1 MRPRNLEEYSGQQH
15 LLGPGK
21 PLRVQI
27 ERDDPSSMILW
38 GPPGSGKTTL
48 AKIIAETT
56 QASFIEFSAVM
67 SGIKEIKQVMV
78 AAAQAAE
85 MHSRTILFVDEIHR
99 FNKAQQDAFLPYVER
114 GTIRLIGATTENP
127 SFEIISALLSRC
139 RVYVLH
145 PLSEE
150 HIAHLLRRAL
160 EDTERGLGSLNL
172 TADDDALALIAS
184 YSSGDCRAAY
194 NTLEV
199 AAQLAQDSNSRS
211 PYPKNLGVTGRHSK
225 EGTVSGHD
233 FSPFETPETQDGNE
247 SGHDFSPSETPE
259 PQDGNESGHDM
270 PGSNTTGL
278 CRADAASLPETAR
291 LNERNESGHDMPG
304 SNTTG
309 LCRADASSIPET
321 ARLNERNESGHDFSR
336 ADRVQFDDR
345 ALAPEAQPQPRNRI
359 TKEIATEAVQQRV
372 LMYDKNGEE
381 HYNLISALH
390 KSVRNS
396 DPDAALYWLARMFA
410 AGEDPLYLA
419 RRVVRMAV
427 EDIGL
432 AAPEAL
438 NLCLSA
444 KEAIDFLG
452 SPEGDLAL
460 AEAVVY
466 LCLAPKS
473 NSVYTAYSAVQ
484 AEIEQTRQE
493 PVPLHLRNA
502 PTRLMKEL
510 EYGKGYLYAHDEEG
524 KVADMDCLPDSLR
537 GRTYY
542 KPTQEGRE
550 KLLAQRLDAIRN
562 LRLRKHGGD

>member
-1 MRPRNLEEYSGQQH
+1 MSLFDGEPEGPRGTLRSAPLAERMRPRSLEEYSGQEH

-27 ERDDPSSMILW
+27 ERDGPDSTQSGSMILW
-38 GPPGSGKTTL
+38 GPPGVGKTTL

-56 QASFIEFSAVM
+56 RANFIEFSAVM
-67 SGIKEIKQVMV
+67 SGIKEIKQVMS
-78 AAAQAAE
+78 AAAQASA
-85 MHSRTILFVDEIHR
+85 MHSQTILFVDEIHR

-114 GTIRLIGATTENP
+114 GAIRLIGATTENP

-139 RVYVLH
+139 RVYVLQ

-150 HIAHLLRRAL
+150 RITSLLRRAL
-160 EDTERGLGSLNL
+160 EDCERGLGALELS
-172 TADDDALALIAS
+172 ADDDALQLIAS
-184 YSSGDCRAAY
+184 YSSGDCRNAY

-199 AAQLAQDSNSRS
+199 ASQLALEPSQA
-211 PYPKNLGVTGRHSK
+211 GRKH
-225 EGTVSGHD
+225 
-233 FSPFETPETQDGNE
+233 
-247 SGHDFSPSETPE
+247 
-259 PQDGNESGHDM
+259 
-270 PGSNTTGL
+270 
-278 CRADAASLPETAR
+278 
-291 LNERNESGHDMPG
+291 
-304 SNTTG
+304 
-309 LCRADASSIPET
+309 I
-321 ARLNERNESGHDFSR
+321 
-336 ADRVQFDDR
+336 DR
-345 ALAPEAQPQPRNRI
+345 ALAA
-359 TKEIATEAVQQRV
+359 EAVQQRV
-372 LMYDKNGEE
+372 LMYDKAGEE

-444 KEAIDFLG
+444 KQAMEFLG

-466 LCLAPKS
+466 LALAPKS
-473 NSVYTAYSAVQ
+473 NSVYTAYGAVQ
-484 AEIEQTRQE
+484 ADIEHTRQE

-510 EYGKGYLYAHDEEG
+510 EYGKGYRYAHDEVG
-524 KVADMDCLPDSLR
+524 RVADMDCLPDSLR
-537 GRTYY
+537 GRSYY
-542 KPTQEGRE
+542 QPTQEGRE
-550 KLLAQRLDAIRN
+550 KQLAKRMEEIRHV
-562 LRLRKHGGD
+562 RTRKLGD

>member
-1 MRPRNLEEYSGQQH
+1 MSLFDGEPEGPRGTLRTAPLAERMRPRSLDEYSGQEH

-27 ERDDPSSMILW
+27 EHDGPDSTNSGSMILW
-38 GPPGSGKTTL
+38 GPPGVGKTTL

-56 QASFIEFSAVM
+56 QATFIEFSAVM
-67 SGIKEIKQVMV
+67 SGIKEIKQVM
-78 AAAQAAE
+78 ASAAQAAE
-85 MHSRTILFVDEIHR
+85 LHSRTILFVDEIHR

-139 RVYVLH
+139 RVYVLQ

-150 HIAHLLRRAL
+150 RIAVLLRRAL
-160 EDTERGLGSLNL
+160 EDQERGLGALGL
-172 TADDDALALIAS
+172 TADDDALQLIAS
-184 YSSGDCRAAY
+184 YSSGDCRSAY

-199 AAQLAQDSNSRS
+199 AAQLA
-211 PYPKNLGVTGRHSK
+211 L
-225 EGTVSGHD
+225 
-233 FSPFETPETQDGNE
+233 
-247 SGHDFSPSETPE
+247 E
-259 PQDGNESGHDM
+259 PDKAGKKH
-270 PGSNTTGL
+270 
-278 CRADAASLPETAR
+278 
-291 LNERNESGHDMPG
+291 
-304 SNTTG
+304 
-309 LCRADASSIPET
+309 I
-321 ARLNERNESGHDFSR
+321 
-336 ADRVQFDDR
+336 DR
-345 ALAPEAQPQPRNRI
+345 ALAV
-359 TKEIATEAVQQRV
+359 EAVQQRV
-372 LMYDKNGEE
+372 LMYDKSGEE

-410 AGEDPLYLA
+410 SGEDPLYLA

-432 AAPEAL
+432 AAPEAM

-444 KEAIDFLG
+444 KQTMEFLG

-466 LCLAPKS
+466 LALAPKS

-484 AEIEQTRQE
+484 AEIEHTRQE

-510 EYGKGYLYAHDEEG
+510 DYGKGYRYAHDEEG
-524 KVADMDCLPDSLR
+524 RVADMDCLPDSLK
-537 GRTYY
+537 GRSYY
-542 KPTQEGRE
+542 QPTQEGRE
-550 KLLAQRLDAIRN
+550 KLLAQRMEEIR
-562 LRLRKHGGD
+562 RIKAGKRGGG

>member
-1 MRPRNLEEYSGQQH
+1 MSLFDGEPEGPKGTLRTAPLAERMRPRTLEEMSGQEH

-27 ERDDPSSMILW
+27 EHDGPDSTNTSSMILW
-38 GPPGSGKTTL
+38 GPPGVGKTTL

-56 QASFIEFSAVM
+56 KANFVEFSAVM
-67 SGIKEIKQVMV
+67 SGIKEIKQVMA
-78 AAAQAAE
+78 AAAQASE

-139 RVYVLH
+139 RVYVLE
-145 PLSEE
+145 PLSDDRVTR
-150 HIAHLLRRAL
+150 LLRKAL
-160 EDTERGLGSLNL
+160 EDKERGLGALNL
-172 TADDDALALIAS
+172 TADDDALELIAS
-184 YSSGDCRAAY
+184 YSSGDCRNAY

-199 AAQLAQDSNSRS
+199 AAQLAQ
-211 PYPKNLGVTGRHSK
+211 
-225 EGTVSGHD
+225 SG
-233 FSPFETPETQDGNE
+233 
-247 SGHDFSPSETPE
+247 
-259 PQDGNESGHDM
+259 
-270 PGSNTTGL
+270 
-278 CRADAASLPETAR
+278 DAT
-291 LNERNESGHDMPG
+291 NH
-304 SNTTG
+304 
-309 LCRADASSIPET
+309 I
-321 ARLNERNESGHDFSR
+321 
-336 ADRVQFDDR
+336 DR
-345 ALAPEAQPQPRNRI
+345 ALAAS
-359 TKEIATEAVQQRV
+359 AVQQRV
-372 LMYDKNGEE
+372 LQYDKSGEE

-432 AAPEAL
+432 AAPEAM

-444 KEAIDFLG
+444 KQTMEFLG

-466 LCLAPKS
+466 LALAPKS
-473 NSVYTAYSAVQ
+473 NSVYVAYGAVQ
-484 AEIEQTRQE
+484 GEIEHTRQE

-502 PTRLMKEL
+502 PTRLMKDL
-510 EYGKGYLYAHDEEG
+510 DYGKGYVYAHDEEG
-524 KVADMDCLPDSLR
+524 KVADMDCLPDSLK
-537 GRTYY
+537 GRSYY

-550 KLLAQRLDAIRN
+550 KLLAQRMEEIR
-562 LRLRKHGGD
+562 RIRAGKRGVS

>member
-1 MRPRNLEEYSGQQH
+1 MSLFDGVPESPPGSPKGALHATGGAPLAERMRPRTLGEYVGQEH

-27 ERDDPSSMILW
+27 DRDDPGSMIFW
-38 GPPGSGKTTL
+38 GPPGVGKTTL

-56 QASFIEFSAVM
+56 KANFVEFSAVL
-67 SGIKEIKQVMV
+67 SGIKEIKQVMA

-139 RVYVLH
+139 RVYVLQ
-145 PLSEE
+145 PLNEE
-150 HIAHLLRRAL
+150 RIAGLLKKAL
-160 EDTERGLGSLNL
+160 EDKERGLGSQEL
-172 TADDDALALIAS
+172 TADDGALELIAS
-184 YSSGDCRAAY
+184 YSSGDCRSAY

-199 AAQLAQDSNSRS
+199 AAQLAS
-211 PYPKNLGVTGRHSK
+211 
-225 EGTVSGHD
+225 EGAKRI
-233 FSPFETPETQDGNE
+233 DGNVAK
-247 SGHDFSPSETPE
+247 D
-259 PQDGNESGHDM
+259 
-270 PGSNTTGL
+270 
-278 CRADAASLPETAR
+278 
-291 LNERNESGHDMPG
+291 
-304 SNTTG
+304 
-309 LCRADASSIPET
+309 
-321 ARLNERNESGHDFSR
+321 
-336 ADRVQFDDR
+336 
-345 ALAPEAQPQPRNRI
+345 
-359 TKEIATEAVQQRV
+359 AVQQRV
-372 LMYDKNGEE
+372 LMYDKSGEE

-473 NSVYTAYSAVQ
+473 NAVYTAYGAVQ
-484 AEIEQTRQE
+484 REVEETRQE

-510 EYGKGYLYAHDEEG
+510 GYAKGYRYAHDEEDR
-524 KVADMDCLPDSLR
+524 VAEMECLPDSLR
-537 GRTYY
+537 GRSYY
-542 KPTQEGRE
+542 RPTQEGRE
-550 KLLAQRLDAIRN
+550 KQLAQRMEEIRRIRSGKRTGHSSEVEGN
-562 LRLRKHGGD
+562 RPGEVTK